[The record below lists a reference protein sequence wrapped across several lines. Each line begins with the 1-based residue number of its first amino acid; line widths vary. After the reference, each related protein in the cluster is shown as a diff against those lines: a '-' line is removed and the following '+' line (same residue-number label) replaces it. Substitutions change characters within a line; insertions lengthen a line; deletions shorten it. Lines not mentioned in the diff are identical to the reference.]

1 MELNLIWDMTTTAA
15 TVLMTLFG
23 IITAG
28 HALINKRDPK
38 GAFGWI
44 TVCILFPFIGPLFYF
59 VFGINRVQR
68 RAKKLLRGAA
78 LPAGEGL
85 TGTENDSGA
94 SSSFPVIPIGYKSQA
109 AISNRV
115 SRRPICGGNRLT
127 LLHNGDEAYPAM
139 LEAIG
144 RARRTI
150 YLATYIFDVD
160 ETGKRFIGALEE
172 ACRRGVTVRV
182 LIDGIGEMNWG
193 PLASRH
199 LRKRG
204 LPVARYIPPA
214 LFPPTLYINLRNHR
228 KILVVDG
235 QESFTG
241 GMNISDRH
249 LIASGYDPARQA
261 RDIHFQIEG
270 PLARQI
276 EEVFIDDWF
285 FATGEILSLAPVFPR
300 LAGNSFCRAIADGP
314 DEGMGKLY
322 MILSGMISSARQSI
336 RIMTPYFLPPRGILT
351 VLQAAT
357 LRGVSVEIILPEKN
371 DIPFVHWATRNML
384 WELLSYDVRI
394 YYQPPP
400 FAHTK
405 LILLDDR
412 YIQIGSANIDSRS
425 LRLNFEL
432 NVEMYDPMMAG
443 TLLDYFQDI
452 KSRCRPVTMQE
463 VDARSIP
470 ERLRDSFAWLFSSY
484 L

>member
-1 MELNLIWDMTTTAA
+1 MTTTGV

-23 IITAG
+23 IVTAG

-38 GAFGWI
+38 GAFGWM

-68 RAKKLLRGAA
+68 RAKKLLRGSNLSVNAGLNETTGDPCA
-78 LPAGEGL
+78 SIPFSLLPVPYQ
-85 TGTENDSGA
+85 T
-94 SSSFPVIPIGYKSQA
+94 QA
-109 AISNRV
+109 AISNRA
-115 SRRPICGGNRLT
+115 SRRPICGGNRLS
-127 LLHNGDEAYPAM
+127 LLHNGDEAYPPM
-139 LEAIG
+139 LAAIE
-144 RARRTI
+144 RARHTV

-160 ETGKRFIGALEE
+160 ETGQRFIDALSE
-172 ACRRGVTVRV
+172 AHRRGVVVRV
-182 LIDGIGEMNWG
+182 LIDGIGELNWG
-193 PLASRH
+193 PIASRH
-199 LRKRG
+199 LRRRG

-228 KILVVDG
+228 KILAVDG
-235 QESFTG
+235 QEAFTG

-249 LIASGYDPARQA
+249 LVSAGGDPDRQA

-270 PLARQI
+270 PLVRQI

-285 FATGEILSLAPVFPR
+285 FATGETLASSSLFPGI
-300 LAGNSFCRAIADGP
+300 AGDSFCRAIADGP
-314 DEGMGKLY
+314 DEGMGQLY
-322 MILSGMISSARQSI
+322 MILSGIISSAKQSI

-351 VLQAAT
+351 MIQAAT
-357 LRGVSVEIILPEKN
+357 LRGVAVEIILPEKN

-384 WELLSYDVRI
+384 WELLSYDIHI
-394 YYQPPP
+394 YYQPAP

-412 YIQIGSANIDSRS
+412 YVQIGSANIDSRS

-432 NVEMYDPMMAG
+432 NVEVYDQVIANA
-443 TLLDYFQDI
+443 LRDYFQDI
-452 KSRCRPVTMQE
+452 KSRCRPITLQE
-463 VDARSIP
+463 MDSRSIP